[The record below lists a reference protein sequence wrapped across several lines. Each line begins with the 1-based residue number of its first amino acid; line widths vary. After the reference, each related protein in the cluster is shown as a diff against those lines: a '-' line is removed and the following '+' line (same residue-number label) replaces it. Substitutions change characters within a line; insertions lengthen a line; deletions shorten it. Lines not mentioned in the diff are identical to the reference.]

1 VPGSDAHLFLFDR
14 IFTHFERAE
23 SVLTLKGRFE
33 DELLRIKQ
41 ILDCATPNSI
51 LIMNESF
58 LSTTVNDSLFLSKQ
72 ILQRIVDLDLLCVSI
87 TFLDEL
93 ASFGPTTVSM
103 VSNVDPKDPT
113 SRTFKLIRKPADGLA
128 YAIAIAQKYRLTSA
142 DIEARLL
149 RSGTQQD
156 AR

>member
-1 VPGSDAHLFLFDR
+1 
-14 IFTHFERAE
+14 
-23 SVLTLKGRFE
+23 LKGRLE

-58 LSTTVNDSLFLSKQ
+58 LSTTVNDAAFLSKQ

-93 ASFGPTTVSM
+93 ASFGPTTVSI
-103 VSNVDPKDPT
+103 VSNVDPQDLT
-113 SRTFKLIRKPADGLA
+113 SRTFKLVRKPADGLA
-128 YAIAIAQKYRLTSA
+128 YAIAIAQRYHLTSQ
-142 DIEARLL
+142 DIEARVL
-149 RSGTQQD
+149 RTSIQQG